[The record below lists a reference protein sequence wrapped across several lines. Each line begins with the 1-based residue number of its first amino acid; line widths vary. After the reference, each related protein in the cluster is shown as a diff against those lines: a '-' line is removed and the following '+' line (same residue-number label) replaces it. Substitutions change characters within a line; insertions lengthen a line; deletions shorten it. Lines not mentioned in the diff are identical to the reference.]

1 MGTKPNWGRFASS
14 IGQSMMGYAEMKR
27 RERLLKEQQEQEL
40 QQYGQRRSDRREDWL
55 WQQQQKSLMDQQ
67 ANAMLP
73 PDPKKTPYPLPTGQF
88 NVPFG
93 GGNVNALGGLIQD
106 RLPGLANQQRASGQP
121 PTIDEFNIAMA
132 EAQKRINKDKTA
144 YDKRAAD
151 TADAEASS
159 KRIFDRN
166 KAFVDYKE
174 TLKDPELTVDEKISN
189 AVKMA
194 KAVGEVEVDK
204 QEDIATMRARLKK
217 ESAKSKL
224 PTDASIQTLSR
235 NALPK
240 WRNETSGS
248 GYSKETKRVA
258 PEGSIMPGKVAEAV
272 GEHGYEAL
280 HRVYLG
286 ILRTGKYG
294 VGEKAESLALQE
306 AIDDFNVPNE
316 RAVIEAIAGVRLDD
330 QGTVDTSDDVWQKLT
345 GESWR
350 GKQEWDDILA
360 ADAKK
365 AIMAAAKDDQVS
377 YKAAKEILEPLG
389 LWDGDGYNQRV
400 PNVSDRQEGDIVV
413 PDYDENEW

>member
-27 RERLLKEQQEQEL
+27 QERLLKEQQEQEL
-40 QQYGQRRSDRREDWL
+40 QQYDQRRSDRREDWL
-55 WQQQQKSLMDQQ
+55 WQQQQKSLMEQQ

-121 PTIDEFNIAMA
+121 PTKDEFNIAMA

-217 ESAKSKL
+217 ESATSKL

-240 WRNETSGS
+240 WRNETSGL
-248 GYSKETKRVA
+248 GYLKETKRVA

-365 AIMAAAKDDQVS
+365 AIMAAAKDDQIS